1 MRSARASPSSMP
13 PSSDGKQERQHKL
26 TKRGRLASRKMRSAR
41 SRPGS
46 KPSSS
51 DEARA
56 AARVDQAKTTGVR
69 RDVISTSTPTA
80 RGDRQAVRRERQ
92 LVNQARTAGIT
103 RDAISTRAPK
113 LNAAVKRWE
122 AREAARVDQPSEDG
136 WRHARCDQHD
146 HAQAQGHRQAMR
158 QERQPELTKRG
169 RLASRW
175 MRQAS
180 PSLRPQSSIEARA
193 AALVDQARA
202 AGITRDAI
210 NTSTPKLDAA
220 VKH

>member
-1 MRSARASPSSMP
+1 MRR
-13 PSSDGKQERQHKL
+13 ERQLVNQARTAGITRDAISTSKPKL
-26 TKRGRLASRKMRSAR
+26 NAAVKRWEAR
-41 SRPGS
+41 EAARVDQARTAGVTQDAISTITPGS

-146 HAQAQGHRQAMR
+146 HAQAQGHRRAMKR
-158 QERQPELTKRG
+158 EQQHELTKRG
-169 RLASRW
+169 QLASRE
-175 MRQAS
+175 MRS
-180 PSLRPQSSIEARA
+180 ARA
-193 AALVDQARA
+193 HLQLKA
-202 AGITRDAI
+202 T
-210 NTSTPKLDAA
+210 
-220 VKH
+220 VKR